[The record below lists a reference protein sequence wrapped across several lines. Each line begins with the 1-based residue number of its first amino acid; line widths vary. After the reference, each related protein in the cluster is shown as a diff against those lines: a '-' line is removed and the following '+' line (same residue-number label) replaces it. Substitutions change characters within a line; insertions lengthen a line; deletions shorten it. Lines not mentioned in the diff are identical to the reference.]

1 MVCFTNKPSA
11 PDEKSTFV
19 FVYIDC
25 VSFWTSRNGRRWKT
39 WLLKLTEPLYMRSA
53 KVKASWS
60 AYCGLTSLSSTSNS
74 RSSSS
79 NRSRPRS
86 KGACS
91 ISSHGSRCIHWSSSR
106 LCTRSTSSKGRGLGT
121 RGRVDSSG
129 SISRYKSITTINGG
143 SHYRV
148 RSFISR
154 CKGYGTL
161 EVNLVKQGIC

>member
-1 MVCFTNKPSA
+1 MAGGGRLDSSNWRSLCTCGFYEGKHCWNLGHFFT
-11 PDEKSTFV
+11 
-19 FVYIDC
+19 YQ
-25 VSFWTSRNGRRWKT
+25 
-39 WLLKLTEPLYMRSA
+39 SA